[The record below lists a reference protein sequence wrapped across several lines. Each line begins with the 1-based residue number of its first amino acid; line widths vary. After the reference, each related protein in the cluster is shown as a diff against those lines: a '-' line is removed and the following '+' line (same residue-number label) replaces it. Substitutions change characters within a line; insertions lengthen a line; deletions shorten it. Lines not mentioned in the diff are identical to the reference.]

1 MNVGGYNVPET
12 MYPRPSRSN
21 AIMYQFVDAHFAI
34 AMDEGVVN
42 NQSKTMAVF
51 GLLLPDKK

>member
-1 MNVGGYNVPET
+1 
-12 MYPRPSRSN
+12 
-21 AIMYQFVDAHFAI
+21 
-34 AMDEGVVN
+34 MDEGVVN